1 MLLVHAKASDLNQ
14 FVEENINKELQE
26 VFFLMSSNPT
36 LDVDLSDVEQK
47 ALHYLQHKISRN
59 PDDLRSHVQ
68 RIELNI
74 RLKYTDGVFGSILDL
89 FIALSDKGIAIRR
102 RMLSIARPQLS
113 VIHRVFLS
121 HSLKTGLSSK
131 DIMPTTVCSALTAGH
146 IGTQS
151 LVVNGDSIKKEDVI
165 DPLIVAQEHID
176 KVEIDAAREIL
187 ELAVIS
193 QPWREELHSELL
205 GIYRATQDS
214 DGIQKMFSKLSESS
228 IPDPALW
235 EETMK
240 NVLQPTES
248 A

>member
-1 MLLVHAKASDLNQ
+1 MLLVHAKASDQNQ
-14 FVEENINKELQE
+14 FVEENINKNLQE

-36 LDVDLSDVEQK
+36 LDVNLSDVDQK

-68 RIELNI
+68 RIELNV

-131 DIMPTTVCSALTAGH
+131 DIMPTTACSALTAAHTG
-146 IGTQS
+146 IQS
-151 LVVNGDSIKKEDVI
+151 LVVNGDAIKDDVI

-176 KVEIDAAREIL
+176 KVEINAAREIL
-187 ELAVIS
+187 ERAVIS
-193 QPWREELHSELL
+193 QPWRVELHSELL

-240 NVLQPTES
+240 NVLQPTEN